1 MLGKTIGGSPE
12 GGKFAKR
19 CWMKAIVLE
28 QSLVKNRNVCSL
40 KMMKHVK
47 IYNLDEN
54 VENSNRY

>member
-40 KMMKHVK
+40 KMMKHVE
-47 IYNLDEN
+47 IYNLDEKC
-54 VENSNRY
+54 